1 MIILMFSASKSWQIF
16 KDSNRCKRHFFFF
29 TFYFFHSL
37 VISFLAFPLYLFIT
51 EYISSTCMPFNTQ
64 PLQLMTFLNFLFL
77 CRQTSFIVN
86 NIYYYI
92 VYLFPLIFI
101 YFIHKACSTISV
113 KLACCS
119 RKV

>member
-16 KDSNRCKRHFFFF
+16 KDSNRCKRHFFF